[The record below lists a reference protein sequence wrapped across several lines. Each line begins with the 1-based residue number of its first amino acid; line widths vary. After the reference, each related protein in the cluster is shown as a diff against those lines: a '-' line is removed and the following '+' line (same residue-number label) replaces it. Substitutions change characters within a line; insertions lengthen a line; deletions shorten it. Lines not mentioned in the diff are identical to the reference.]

1 MLRQVLPREH
11 AFVHH
16 ERVSP
21 AFEHSCGDLTDK
33 AANPASLQAVFRV
46 LVGMHGLAFL
56 LQVALLLI
64 ASRSKNK
71 GKTD

>member
-21 AFEHSCGDLTDK
+21 ASEHSCGDRHEADRQGCQPGLLAGRVPGARWDARACFLT
-33 AANPASLQAVFRV
+33 ASSVAVD
-46 LVGMHGLAFL
+46 
-56 LQVALLLI
+56 
-64 ASRSKNK
+64 S
-71 GKTD
+71 

>member
-1 MLRQVLPREH
+1 MHSSIMSVFCLPLNIL
-11 AFVHH
+11 V
-16 ERVSP
+16 VI
-21 AFEHSCGDLTDK
+21 GTKLTDK

-46 LVGMHGLAFL
+46 LVGVHGLAFL